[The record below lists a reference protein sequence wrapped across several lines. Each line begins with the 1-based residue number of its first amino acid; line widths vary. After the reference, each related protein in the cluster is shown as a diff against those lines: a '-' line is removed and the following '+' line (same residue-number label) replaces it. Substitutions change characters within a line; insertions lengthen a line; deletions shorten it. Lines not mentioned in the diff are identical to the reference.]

1 MNKNIIKTDKAPLP
15 IGSYNQGIVS
25 NGFIFTS
32 GQVAI
37 DPVTGK
43 LIKSSFKD
51 RVEQVFT
58 NLENILKASGS
69 DLSNVVKF
77 TVFLTDIN
85 RYTEVNEVFNSRL
98 DEASAPARSL
108 VEVSGLPAGTDVEI
122 ECIASQKKINS

>member
-1 MNKNIIKTDKAPLP
+1 MDKNIIKTDKAPLP

-122 ECIASQKKINS
+122 ECIASQ

>member
-1 MNKNIIKTDKAPLP
+1 MNKKIIKTDKAPLP

-25 NGFIFTS
+25 NGFIITS

-122 ECIASQKKINS
+122 ECIASQ

>member
-1 MNKNIIKTDKAPLP
+1 MNKKIIKTDKAPLP

-37 DPVTGK
+37 DPETGK

-51 RVEQVFT
+51 RVEQIFT

-122 ECIASQKKINS
+122 ECIASQ

>member
-1 MNKNIIKTDKAPLP
+1 MNKKIIKTDKAPLP
-15 IGSYNQGIVS
+15 IGLYNQGIVS

-122 ECIASQKKINS
+122 ECIASQ

>member
-1 MNKNIIKTDKAPLP
+1 MNKNIIKTEKVPLP

-122 ECIASQKKINS
+122 ECIASQ

>member
-77 TVFLTDIN
+77 TVFLTDIK

-108 VEVSGLPAGTDVEI
+108 VVVSGLPAGTDIEI
-122 ECIASQKKINS
+122 ECIASQ

>member
-15 IGSYNQGIVS
+15 LGSYNQGIVS

-122 ECIASQKKINS
+122 ECIASQ

>member
-1 MNKNIIKTDKAPLP
+1 MNKKIIKTDKAPLP

-69 DLSNVVKF
+69 DLSNVVKI

-122 ECIASQKKINS
+122 ECIASQ

>member
-69 DLSNVVKF
+69 DLSNVVNLLF
-77 TVFLTDIN
+77 
-85 RYTEVNEVFNSRL
+85 S
-98 DEASAPARSL
+98 
-108 VEVSGLPAGTDVEI
+108 
-122 ECIASQKKINS
+122 

>member
-1 MNKNIIKTDKAPLP
+1 MDKNIIKTDKAPLP

-98 DEASAPARSL
+98 DEASSPARSL

-122 ECIASQKKINS
+122 ECIASQ

>member
-15 IGSYNQGIVS
+15 IGAYNQGIVS

-122 ECIASQKKINS
+122 ECIASQ